1 MSSQVDPFVIQIH
14 TRLHAGELFVR
25 TLLRRVALRVA
36 EEAGQPP
43 AAQRRGA
50 VLQMQQQQHSG
61 QDSSR
66 WLGDAI
72 AASPLW
78 LLLPRDALGFP
89 QPSYPMTKVRKD
101 TS

>member
-1 MSSQVDPFVIQIH
+1 MRALV
-14 TRLHAGELFVR
+14 
-25 TLLRRVALRVA
+25 RRVALRVA
-36 EEAGQPP
+36 EEAGKPP

-50 VLQMQQQQHSG
+50 VLQMQQQQQAG
-61 QDSSR
+61 QDPAR

-89 QPSYPMTKVRKD
+89 RPSYPVNTTQD
-101 TS
+101 NGL

>member
-1 MSSQVDPFVIQIH
+1 MLKDK
-14 TRLHAGELFVR
+14 TCAGELFVR
-25 TLLRRVALRVA
+25 ALVRRVALRVA
-36 EEAGQPP
+36 EEAGKPP

-50 VLQMQQQQHSG
+50 VLQMQQQQSG

-89 QPSYPMTKVRKD
+89 QPSYPMSSVKKD
-101 TS
+101 TL